1 MIQLVAIAAVGGVAY
16 VAWSS
21 FKKHMADIEAKE
33 VEERR
38 KPKLAG
44 ELERDPQTGRYKI
57 RDAEDPH
64 ET

>member
-33 VEERR
+33 VEKRQ

-44 ELERDPQTGRYKI
+44 ELERDPETGKYRP
-57 RDAEDPH
+57 RD
-64 ET
+64 